1 MTSLIVPSI
10 RVNDTSL
17 VLLLPKKDGKKITE
31 QLYKISMNMPM
42 PTMEITISRGV
53 MVKRIPEKNKDGFK
67 STTLDHP
74 VYETLITF
82 ILGSDG
88 VPIMTDS
95 SLVDL
100 PVGDLILP
108 ENFKDLKITNNK
120 SLINTY
126 LLPQAQ
132 SLLLAKECKNAM
144 FSSWLLVGI
153 QLMSSLEEITLFESE
168 DTFSSTLNTI
178 KKRKTQEI
186 IIESYKALVAANAY
200 VSDTHKLFAEK
211 IMQRLSAVEVEAK
224 Q

>member
-1 MTSLIVPSI
+1 MSMLVPSI

-17 VLLLPKKDGKKITE
+17 VLLIPKKENKKITE
-31 QLYKISMNMPM
+31 QLFKISMTVPM
-42 PTMEITISRGV
+42 PNLEIVISKG
-53 MVKRIPEKNKDGFK
+53 MMTKRIPEKNKDGFK
-67 STTLDHP
+67 SITLDHP

-82 ILGSDG
+82 VLGSDG

-168 DTFSSTLNTI
+168 EKVSSTLNTI
-178 KKRKTQEI
+178 TKEKTLEVI
-186 IIESYKALVAANAY
+186 LESYKALVAANAY
-200 VSDTHKLFAEK
+200 VSKTHELFSQK
-211 IMQRLSAVEVEAK
+211 IMKRLSAVEVAAK

>member
-1 MTSLIVPSI
+1 MSSLIVPAI
-10 RVNDTSL
+10 RVNDTAL

-31 QLYKISMNMPM
+31 QLYKISMNVPM

-132 SLLLAKECKNAM
+132 CLLLAKECKNAM

-153 QLMSSLEEITLFESE
+153 QLMSILTNDVTFSSE

-178 KKRKTQEI
+178 TKEKTLEI
-186 IIESYKALVAANAY
+186 IVESYKALVAANAY
-200 VSDTHKLFAEK
+200 VSKTHELFAQK
-211 IMQRLSAVEVEAK
+211 IMKRLSAVEVTAK

>member
-1 MTSLIVPSI
+1 MSMLVPSI

-17 VLLLPKKDGKKITE
+17 VLLIPKKENKKITE
-31 QLYKISMNMPM
+31 QLFKISMTVPM
-42 PTMEITISRGV
+42 PNLSIVISKG
-53 MVKRIPEKNKDGFK
+53 MMTKRIPEKNKDGFK
-67 STTLDHP
+67 SITLDHP
-74 VYETLITF
+74 VYEPLITF
-82 ILGSDG
+82 SLGSDG